1 MPDMRC
7 ALLCHPKHSPMH
19 SNHIIQPARDLQLV
33 SRKLTSGRIV
43 RHHPLLRVLG
53 QHKHKSLVHG
63 ALVCGFLSTGKDFY
77 SFFGGNN
84 LINDPAASLNDH
96 LGGEHPLDCVTELHT
111 RVVHSSGPASLVIFS
126 KGLFMGLSISAGGKG
141 NLYKQN
147 LSNIDNSWFQQL
159 MRAFKRQMV
168 LIKSYSL

>member
-1 MPDMRC
+1 MQFR
-7 ALLCHPKHSPMH
+7 
-19 SNHIIQPARDLQLV
+19 QPGYIF
-33 SRKLTSGRIV
+33 T
-43 RHHPLLRVLG
+43 H
-53 QHKHKSLVHG
+53 
-63 ALVCGFLSTGKDFY
+63 
-77 SFFGGNN
+77 FGGN
-84 LINDPAASLNDH
+84 LVNDPAASLNDH

-126 KGLFMGLSISAGGKG
+126 KGFFMGLSISAGGKG